1 MKLSFLLSFQSEQP
15 VGYTRP
21 LDCRTQS
28 LLQVGRL
35 GILCRSFLT
44 LTSCHC
50 ELTAGRTSRD
60 ASMLATSFPMER
72 EAATL
77 FSVEFEW
84 DPKKAALNRRKH
96 GISFDE
102 AATVFGDLL
111 GTTLPDP
118 DHSLAEDRYITIG
131 MSNRRR
137 LVMVA
142 HTERR
147 QRIRIV
153 SARELT
159 RSEREAYEEETK

>member
-60 ASMLATSFPMER
+60 APMLATSFPMER

-118 DHSLAEDRYITIG
+118 RPLARRRPIHYDRYVQSPPSCDGGTYRATATD
-131 MSNRRR
+131 SY
-137 LVMVA
+137 
-142 HTERR
+142 
-147 QRIRIV
+147 
-153 SARELT
+153 S
-159 RSEREAYEEETK
+159 